1 MLLAVSIGMATTY
14 ALLFA
19 GTLGLTVL
27 LFDRAILA
35 GWASSLGEDIA
46 LRHIVS
52 FAGFVAA
59 IGLAVG
65 ALGASFE
72 EQTYF
77 RHVALVDEET

>member
-1 MLLAVSIGMATTY
+1 MATTY
-14 ALLFA
+14 ALLFVSTLALA
-19 GTLGLTVL
+19 GL
-27 LFDRAILA
+27 LFDRAILE
-35 GWASSLGEDIA
+35 GWAATLGESIA
-46 LRHIVS
+46 TGHIVV
-52 FAGFVAA
+52 FASFVAT